1 MTRSEIVL
9 QIISVNGA
17 GLEGEGAAI
26 AEELNARTARG
37 ALPPSEAKVFLARF
51 AVFLMQ
57 SGAGR
62 SHMKRGSAIMVM
74 ASFGLS
80 AEDFQRAVQL
90 ASAVFANVEDRWTF
104 YYGVLAREI
113 ARTLGVWSKPL
124 LPQFSPTVVRLL
136 GLDGSGTQ
144 STSIADEIERA
155 QLEARAA
162 LAQQKEDPVLI
173 AELRKLAPAP
183 KSSSTRP
190 HPLYPSVA
198 DDGGATARA

>member
-1 MTRSEIVL
+1 MTRSDILL
-9 QIISVNGA
+9 QIISVNAA
-17 GLEGEGAAI
+17 GLEGQGAAI
-26 AEELNARTARG
+26 AEELNARIARG

-62 SHMKRGSAIMVM
+62 SQMKRGSAIMVM

-80 AEDFQRAVQL
+80 AEDFQRAVRL

-136 GLDGSGTQ
+136 GLDGSGTG
-144 STSIADEIERA
+144 STASAGEIARA
-155 QLEARAA
+155 QSEVRAA
-162 LAQQKEDPVLI
+162 LSVQKEDPVLI
-173 AELRKLAPAP
+173 AELRKLAPTP
-183 KSSSTRP
+183 KSPSAKL
-190 HPLYPSVA
+190 HPLYPSAVDEGNA
-198 DDGGATARA
+198 PARA